1 MPISTPA
8 SRVWRAISALL
19 GLSAVA
25 LAAIAAHALSD
36 MKAAQAVERAAIMQL
51 IHAVLLL
58 YLAGLTG
65 VFSRLARWSTLIGLT
80 LFCGGIYAKYLLG
93 MASAGSMA
101 PIGGMTMM
109 LGWLLLGLS
118 SLTKNN

>member
-1 MPISTPA
+1 MRNSTPA
-8 SRVWRAISALL
+8 SRLWRAISALL

-25 LAAIAAHALSD
+25 LAAIAAHALPD
-36 MKAAQAVERAAIMQL
+36 MKAAEAVERAAIMQL

-58 YLAGLTG
+58 YIAGLTG
-65 VFSRLARWSTLIGLT
+65 VLSRLARWSTLVGLT

-93 MASAGSMA
+93 FASAGSVA

-109 LGWLLLGLS
+109 LGWLLLALS
-118 SLTKNN
+118 SLTKDN

>member
-1 MPISTPA
+1 MHNSTPA
-8 SRVWRAISALL
+8 PRLWRAISALL

-25 LAAIAAHALSD
+25 LAAIAAHALPD

-58 YLAGLTG
+58 YVAGLTG
-65 VFSRLARWSTLIGLT
+65 VFSSLARWSTLVGLT

-93 MASAGSMA
+93 QVSAGSVA
-101 PIGGMTMM
+101 PIGGMAMM

-118 SLTKNN
+118 SLTKDN

>member
-1 MPISTPA
+1 MSNSTPA
-8 SRVWRAISALL
+8 VRIWRAISALF

-25 LAAIAAHALSD
+25 LAAIAAHALQD

-51 IHAVLLL
+51 VHAVLLL
-58 YLAGLTG
+58 YMAGLTG
-65 VFSRLARWSTLIGLT
+65 IFSRLARWSTLIGLM

-93 MASAGSMA
+93 LASAGSVA

-109 LGWLLLGLS
+109 LGWLLLGLT

>member
-8 SRVWRAISALL
+8 SRLWRAISALL

-58 YLAGLTG
+58 FLAGLTG

-93 MASAGSMA
+93 MASAGSIA

-118 SLTKNN
+118 SLTKDN

>member
-1 MPISTPA
+1 MSNSTPA
-8 SRVWRAISALL
+8 SRLWRAIAALF

-25 LAAIAAHALSD
+25 LAAIAAHALPD
-36 MKAAQAVERAAIMQL
+36 VKAAQAVERAAIMQL
-51 IHAVLLL
+51 VHAVLLL
-58 YLAGLTG
+58 YMTGLTG
-65 VFSRLARWSTLIGLT
+65 ILCRLARWSTLVGIT

-93 MASAGSMA
+93 IASAGSVA

-118 SLTKNN
+118 SITKDN